1 MTQLYNYI
9 NTELYVS
16 STVKRIHFP
25 TVKTFCGVA
34 TIRRL
39 LKMISLFCRILSLL

>member
-16 STVKRIHFP
+16 STVKKTYFP
-25 TVKTFCGVA
+25 TVNNFLWGGYDE
-34 TIRRL
+34 
-39 LKMISLFCRILSLL
+39 